1 MEEAVVEVVGA
12 EEDKSNY
19 NKGKVSIDRV
29 LKMASDRT
37 EKKSERNDNQ
47 NT

>member
-19 NKGKVSIDRV
+19 NKR
-29 LKMASDRT
+29 RN
-37 EKKSERNDNQ
+37 EKRELRCQLWK
-47 NT
+47 